1 MILGRKV
8 NLFKNDD
15 MAEFVFECSMFV
27 IMNRYND
34 SYILPEKSIIVL
46 LSKIM
51 LNFWQM

>member
-1 MILGRKV
+1 
-8 NLFKNDD
+8 
-15 MAEFVFECSMFV
+15 MFV

-34 SYILPEKSIIVL
+34 SYMLPEKIEKSIIVL